1 MSLSKIS
8 VRSKVLQILQQQ
20 APSAMTIM
28 QLTDRIGIEKLEKF
42 SKNKERTLTQ
52 QIEAARTRV
61 KRIVEDLEEENAVTR
76 LAGRPFKFK
85 FQGAPDSMWLLQQL
99 LSIDDSISARLPTN
113 EQKTIES
120 IPRSR
125 SKKHLSANTW
135 QQKVF
140 IARAGFTGK
149 PEIDSNCARI
159 VYTALEQNQYLALD
173 YVTAKGEY
181 KKLLV
186 FPWGLIFKGDAC
198 YLVANSHDGTWEKPV
213 MYALHR
219 ITDAAITPE
228 VFHGKGQ
235 PPTPDAFHRFCQE
248 HKVEVFPKNTDK
260 DINLVLR
267 VRADSC
273 TLKETPL
280 AEDQMI
286 ERLDD
291 QWLRVRATVRHC
303 AELRKFVLG
312 YAGSIVVEQPE
323 EFREEIKTSLQEH
336 LAAYYS

>member
-1 MSLSKIS
+1 MSLSKIG
-8 VRSKVLQILQQQ
+8 VRTKVLHILQH
-20 APSAMTIM
+20 APAPMTVK
-28 QLTDRIGIEKLEKF
+28 QLTERIGLENLEKF
-42 SKNKERTLTQ
+42 AKNKERTALQ

-61 KRIVEDLEEENAVTR
+61 KRIVEDLEEENTVTR
-76 LAGRPFKFK
+76 IAGRPFKFK
-85 FQGAPDSMWLLQQL
+85 FQGAADSMWLLQQL

-113 EQKTIES
+113 AQRSIDS
-120 IPRSR
+120 IPKVR
-125 SKKHLSANTW
+125 SKKQQSVTTW

-159 VYTALEQNQYLALD
+159 IYTALEQNQYLALD

-198 YLVANSHDGTWEKPV
+198 YLVANAHDGTWEKPV
-213 MYALHR
+213 LYALHR
-219 ITDAAITPE
+219 ITDATVTPD

-235 PPTPDAFHRFCQE
+235 PPSPDAFHRFCQE
-248 HKVEVFPKNTDK
+248 HKVDVFPKNTDR
-260 DINLVLR
+260 DISLVIR
-267 VRADSC
+267 VRADTC

-280 AEDQMI
+280 ADDQVI
-286 ERLDD
+286 EKLDD
-291 QWLRVRATVRHC
+291 QWLRVKATVRHC

-312 YAGSIVVEQPE
+312 YAGAIVVEQPAA
-323 EFREEIKTSLQEH
+323 FRDEIKQSLQEH
-336 LAAYYS
+336 LAAYND